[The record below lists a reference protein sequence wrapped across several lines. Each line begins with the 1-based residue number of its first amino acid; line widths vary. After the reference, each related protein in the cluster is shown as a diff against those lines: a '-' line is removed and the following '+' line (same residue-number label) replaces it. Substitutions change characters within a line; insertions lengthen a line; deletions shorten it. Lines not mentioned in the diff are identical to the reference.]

1 MKRDDEQAGPVG
13 REQIT
18 RDRAPW
24 GRRRRG
30 ARAPDRGG
38 WGRGEPGGASPLGRE
53 RRSERR
59 DIEEAAVDLMRR
71 RGREILAT
79 ARRYAATPDDAEDA
93 YQRGLEILLT
103 KAPNSNEEEL
113 VPWLKTVVKH
123 ESLALRRQRKRHSP
137 VTDDGRLGERP
148 TAPGI
153 THDQAERY
161 ERLRQG
167 AEALRLLKPQETRG
181 LRLRAEGYSYKEI
194 CGITGWTYTKVNRVL
209 TEGRRA
215 LRRNAAAIEAGGEC
229 ERLAPLLERIA
240 GRASGVDDLR
250 GVHGHLRTCLS
261 CRARLKSL
269 RAAGRA
275 AREPFCEAA

>member
-1 MKRDDEQAGPVG
+1 MKHDDERPRPVG
-13 REQIT
+13 CEEIA
-18 RDRAPW
+18 RDRATW

-30 ARAPDRGG
+30 VRAPDRGG
-38 WGRGEPGGASPLGRE
+38 SGRGEPGGAPPRGRE

-79 ARRYAATPDDAEDA
+79 ARRYAATPNDAEDA

-103 KAPNSNEEEL
+103 KAPTSNEEEL

-123 ESLALRRQRKRHSP
+123 ESFALRRQRERHSP

-161 ERLRQG
+161 ERLHQG
-167 AEALRLLKPQETRG
+167 AEAVRLLKPQEMRG

-194 CGITGWTYTKVNRVL
+194 LPHHGLDLHQGEQGPDRGPARPAA
-209 TEGRRA
+209 ERGGDRGGRRVRT
-215 LRRNAAAIEAGGEC
+215 LRATAG
-229 ERLAPLLERIA
+229 A
-240 GRASGVDDLR
+240 GRR
-250 GVHGHLRTCLS
+250 R
-261 CRARLKSL
+261 
-269 RAAGRA
+269 
-275 AREPFCEAA
+275 RERRR